1 MNLID
6 LEAFVSVVDHGSI
19 VAAAAAL
26 HLTQSAVTRRI
37 QSLEDTLGVSLLDRQ
52 TRPLQP
58 TLAGRETYEFA
69 RPVLGSV
76 SDLKTAITQNGEP
89 SGDFRFGLPRTFCDV
104 ALARPIENLRRDFP
118 KLKLHAFVQ
127 WSGVL
132 LENLS
137 NRKLDAAIVNLQED
151 SVAPVSLI
159 GECLATK
166 PLGVIAAKSQRFNQT
181 ATLREISAS
190 PWVVHP
196 IGCPARQMLETALL
210 QQGLPFETAVEA
222 EGYELQFSLI
232 SNGVGLGFAPLDVFY
247 ASPQRA
253 NLKVIKVRDFS
264 PQNSV
269 WLMHSKHIGRLAPAV
284 RCLRDAVQQHL
295 KRRT

>member
-6 LEAFVSVVDHGSI
+6 LEAFVSVVDHGSV

-26 HLTQSAVTRRI
+26 HLTQSAVTRRV

-58 TLAGRETYEFA
+58 TLAGRETYEFG
-69 RPVLGSV
+69 RPVLSSV
-76 SDLKTAITQNGEP
+76 SDLRTAITQNGEP
-89 SGDFRFGLPRTFCDV
+89 SGDFRLGLPRTFCDV
-104 ALARPIENLRRDFP
+104 ALARPIQNLRRDFP

-137 NRKLDAAIVNLQED
+137 NRKLDAAIVNLQQD

-159 GECLATK
+159 GERLATK

-190 PWVVHP
+190 PWVVQP

>member
-89 SGDFRFGLPRTFCDV
+89 SGDFRFGLPRTFCNV

-159 GECLATK
+159 CERLAAK

-181 ATLREISAS
+181 ATLREI
-190 PWVVHP
+190 PPVPGW
-196 IGCPARQMLETALL
+196 
-210 QQGLPFETAVEA
+210 F
-222 EGYELQFSLI
+222 
-232 SNGVGLGFAPLDVFY
+232 NPLDVPRVKY
-247 ASPQRA
+247 WRPLCCNRVC
-253 NLKVIKVRDFS
+253 L
-264 PQNSV
+264 
-269 WLMHSKHIGRLAPAV
+269 SK
-284 RCLRDAVQQHL
+284 LRL
-295 KRRT
+295 KRRDTSCSSP